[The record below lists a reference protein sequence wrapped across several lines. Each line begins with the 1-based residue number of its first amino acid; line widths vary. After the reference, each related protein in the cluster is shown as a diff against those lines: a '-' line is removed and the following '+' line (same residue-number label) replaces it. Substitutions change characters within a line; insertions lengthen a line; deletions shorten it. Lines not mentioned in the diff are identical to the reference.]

1 MSRYC
6 SQCGKAKKA
15 CICQWIESLASD
27 VELIILQHPSEEL
40 RPLGTARIL
49 DLSLE
54 SCQLLIG
61 EDFSTHSL
69 LNQLLADDRY
79 QHWLLFPSEQA
90 VEVEEVARSLTANG
104 KVPRIILL
112 DGTWKKAY
120 KMWQVSENL
129 QGLPC
134 VKLPQGLSGNYR
146 IRKSPSE
153 NALSTV
159 EAGFHILRYLQ
170 PQGDFSALIT
180 AFDKMIEFQIAQMP
194 PGVFEQ
200 NYLDKS

>member
-15 CICQWIESLASD
+15 CICQWIAPLASD
-27 VELIILQHPSEEL
+27 VELIILQHPSEEQ

-49 DLSLE
+49 DLSLGN
-54 SCQLLIG
+54 CQRLVG
-61 EDFSTHSL
+61 EDFSDHQR
-69 LNQLLADDRY
+69 LNQLLADERY
-79 QHWLLFPSEQA
+79 QHWLLFPNEQA
-90 VEVEEVARSLTANG
+90 CEVDEVAHSLAVNG

-120 KMWQVSENL
+120 KIWQLSTNL
-129 QGLPC
+129 HSLPC

-146 IRKSPSE
+146 IRKSPSD

-159 EAGFHILRYLQ
+159 EAGFHILSDLQ
-170 PQGDFSALIT
+170 PDRDFTALMT

-194 PGVFEQ
+194 PEVFKR
-200 NYLDKS
+200 NYRHQ